1 MGGRGGPVTPVAG
14 PMVKVGAGKGTLY
27 VLEGGVSLSR
37 VNGSEF

>member
-1 MGGRGGPVTPVAG
+1 MGGRGGPVTPAAG
-14 PMVKVGAGKGTLY
+14 PMIKVNANKGTLY